1 MVLAAGVRTS
11 LVVLEQIYV
20 RGAVAGVPGSGA
32 GAPRRGALR
41 HAGPGDP
48 GGRRVGAPAAGAG
61 TRERRASRGQGGEG
75 PRSAGARRR
84 ARAASAPRPLLEPA
98 RGAAA
103 TGARRPTGQAAPARA
118 DVATPGRR
126 SRRRGDLSSRH
137 PRPVD
142 GSLEASTAG
151 KNASAHSAQALGLAD
166 FKNAFS
172 TPLSS
177 RGGPAAR
184 PLSARSARSQAS
196 SEHRTSRSDDRRP
209 REGHATAHTAGESRA
224 PQATRERRREGR
236 RSRPR
241 LPARAGEN
249 SSRGN
254 GGGHRRRGRRPRRD
268 RRTIAAKPRS
278 SDERSALGDGS
289 ILPPVRGA
297 RRRPGPGASS
307 RRGRPPRRDRRG
319 QRRRRSSARAAGS
332 GPCAGRTSRALAAV
346 TTVRGDLPCLCRRS
360 RRRRNPRLRPAVPS
374 QNLTSR
380 LPRWA
385 PSPSTLATNPRRRR
399 QWRRSRRIRRPRPST
414 TFLIGPRASRH
425 ANVRCR
431 PRPASRRD
439 DDGEMSGSKINRGRN
454 LTSLDPRLRRFVQVR
469 RANRYSLIQM
479 IRILRLS

>member
-1 MVLAAGVRTS
+1 MVRPAGVRTS

-20 RGAVAGVPGSGA
+20 RGAVAGVPGPGA

-142 GSLEASTAG
+142 GCFDRRE
-151 KNASAHSAQALGLAD
+151 NASAHSAQALGLAD

-209 REGHATAHTAGESRA
+209 REGHATARPPARVARRRRLGSDAAKDVARVQGCRRA
-224 PQATRERRREGR
+224 PAKTVRAGTAAATGAAADARGAIDV
-236 RSRPR
+236 RSRQNRAVPTSGAPWATDPSC
-241 LPARAGEN
+241 LPYV
-249 SSRGN
+249 
-254 GGGHRRRGRRPRRD
+254 
-268 RRTIAAKPRS
+268 
-278 SDERSALGDGS
+278 
-289 ILPPVRGA
+289 VRGA
-297 RRRPGPGASS
+297 VRVRARARAAG
-307 RRGRPPRRDRRG
+307 DRRG
-319 QRRRRSSARAAGS
+319 ATAAANGDAGRARARPGRVHAPGVPRGRSPRRRRSAATFRASADGRGAGGIRA
-332 GPCAGRTSRALAAV
+332 CARR
-346 TTVRGDLPCLCRRS
+346 CRR
-360 RRRRNPRLRPAVPS
+360 
-374 QNLTSR
+374 
-380 LPRWA
+380 
-385 PSPSTLATNPRRRR
+385 
-399 QWRRSRRIRRPRPST
+399 
-414 TFLIGPRASRH
+414 
-425 ANVRCR
+425 
-431 PRPASRRD
+431 
-439 DDGEMSGSKINRGRN
+439 KI
-454 LTSLDPRLRRFVQVR
+454 
-469 RANRYSLIQM
+469 
-479 IRILRLS
+479 